1 MRDILKV
8 YIPIIAVFVA
18 VGLILWH
25 LMAPPPPHDL
35 VMASGPADGAYAAYA
50 ERYRKVLAESG
61 LTLEVLHTSGSIENQ
76 TLLLNNT
83 ADVAFLQGGTVV
95 VDPSTGD
102 PPDGIEALASVY
114 YEPLW
119 VFVRGIQ
126 RPERLAQLAGKRI
139 AIGPEGSGTRP
150 LALKLLAK
158 SGIKAGNKTKTK
170 LLSTSGTDAVQ
181 GLLDGTLDAAFFVS
195 GSISPAMKKLIDS
208 PDIHLMNFVQG
219 DAYSHQFASL
229 SALTLPR
236 GALDLVRDIPNR
248 PMTLVASAAQLVARS
263 DINPA
268 LVDVLLEAA
277 QKIHRHG
284 GMFEHPGAFPSR
296 DMVELP
302 LSAEAERYFR
312 SGPSFA
318 RRYLPFWAASV
329 VERALILVL
338 PLLTL
343 SIPLIK
349 FAPMAYRWQV
359 SRRVLRWYRRLRAIE
374 AETRTDINAE
384 RRKELVAE
392 LDNIQTQV
400 GHTKVPGSYTQSLY
414 ELRLH
419 IELVRRLIEGGATP

>member
-1 MRDILKV
+1 
-8 YIPIIAVFVA
+8 
-18 VGLILWH
+18 
-25 LMAPPPPHDL
+25 
-35 VMASGPADGAYAAYA
+35 
-50 ERYRKVLAESG
+50 
-61 LTLEVLHTSGSIENQ
+61 
-76 TLLLNNT
+76 
-83 ADVAFLQGGTVV
+83 
-95 VDPSTGD
+95 
-102 PPDGIEALASVY
+102 
-114 YEPLW
+114 
-119 VFVRGIQ
+119 
-126 RPERLAQLAGKRI
+126 
-139 AIGPEGSGTRP
+139 
-150 LALKLLAK
+150 
-158 SGIKAGNKTKTK
+158 
-170 LLSTSGTDAVQ
+170 
-181 GLLDGTLDAAFFVS
+181 
-195 GSISPAMKKLIDS
+195 
-208 PDIHLMNFVQG
+208 MNFVQG

>member
-8 YIPIIAVFVA
+8 YIPIVAVFVA

-61 LTLEVLHTSGSIENQ
+61 LSLEVLHTSGSIENQ

-83 ADVAFLQGGTVV
+83 ADVAFLQGGTMVL
-95 VDPSTGD
+95 DSNTGD

-119 VFVRGIQ
+119 VFVRSNQ

-150 LALKLLAK
+150 LALALLAA
-158 SGIKAGNKTKTK
+158 SGIKAGDKTKTQI
-170 LLSTSGTDAVQ
+170 LPTIGAAAVQ
-181 GLLDGTLDAAFFVS
+181 GLLDGTLDAAFFVT

-208 PDIHLMNFVQG
+208 PNVYLMNFVQG
-219 DAYSHQFASL
+219 DAYSHQFSSL

-268 LVDVLLEAA
+268 LVDALLEAA
-277 QKIHRHG
+277 QKIHRQG
-284 GMFEHPGAFPSR
+284 GMFERPGAFPSR

-302 LSAEAERYFR
+302 LSSEAERYFR

-318 RRYLPFWAASV
+318 RRYLPFWVASV
-329 VERALILVL
+329 VERALILIL

-343 SIPLIK
+343 SIPLMK

-359 SRRVLRWYRRLRAIE
+359 SRRVLRWYRRLQLIE

-392 LDNIQTQV
+392 LDKIQTQV
-400 GHTKVPGSYTQSLY
+400 GHTKVPSSYTQSLY

-419 IELVRRLIEGGATP
+419 IELVRRLIDGGVTP